1 MVPSVLSSWF
11 IISLSRVVFP
21 PPFFATR
28 ATFCPLSREKE
39 RSSMIG
45 RAAFCEVLD
54 SEVSHSKSKRAKKSD
69 FKFCYFLFYGF
80 ICLMPVGKK
89 EGFCNT
95 VDVGEKKK
103 KEYCDSSDNVFYDR
117 I

>member
-1 MVPSVLSSWF
+1 
-11 IISLSRVVFP
+11 
-21 PPFFATR
+21 
-28 ATFCPLSREKE
+28 
-39 RSSMIG
+39 
-45 RAAFCEVLD
+45 
-54 SEVSHSKSKRAKKSD
+54 
-69 FKFCYFLFYGF
+69 
-80 ICLMPVGKK
+80 MPVGKK